1 MKADE
6 LVCRGKRLCLP
17 RWARRT
23 SAPLEHLSGVGGLM
37 SLGLAKEDAVGHA
50 RVRSSVPL
58 HASIMRVDLQTSILV
73 SGFIRLRKMV
83 AR

>member
-1 MKADE
+1 
-6 LVCRGKRLCLP
+6 
-17 RWARRT
+17 
-23 SAPLEHLSGVGGLM
+23 M